1 VRVLQLLVECV
12 IGVFDYK
19 RNEKH
24 DGGLPCTLLIDGGD
38 GRDLLS
44 GTHISR

>member
-1 VRVLQLLVECV
+1 MRVLQLLVECV

-19 RNEKH
+19 RTEKH
-24 DGGLPCTLLIDGGD
+24 DGGSRCTILIDGGD